1 MLLRKFGLA
10 TDNVIDAHLIDDLT
24 LMVEFLTENP
34 WGRICFGPLEEVVTL
49 ALESLLHGK

>member
-24 LMVEFLTENP
+24 LMVEFLTE
-34 WGRICFGPLEEVVTL
+34 I
-49 ALESLLHGK
+49 HGGGSVLGH